1 MPITSS
7 YSVLR
12 KKNKVIMVLVPQR
25 SYTKA
30 LYCPQIKTGKRTEN
44 NLGHTIKMSMK
55 EQQECLGTKSGMARQ
70 SEM

>member
-1 MPITSS
+1 
-7 YSVLR
+7 
-12 KKNKVIMVLVPQR
+12 MVLVPQR